1 MRRIDGGVLDL
12 QGWAASL
19 DDGAVRRVEIDV
31 DGERCELVPDIA
43 RPDVA
48 AAFGDARLARAGWR
62 HRQALPH
69 GVRSARVHVEAVD
82 RLGARVPIYS
92 GDVAA

>member
-1 MRRIDGGVLDL
+1 
-12 QGWAASL
+12 
-19 DDGAVRRVEIDV
+19 
-31 DGERCELVPDIA
+31 
-43 RPDVA
+43 
-48 AAFGDARLARAGWR
+48 
-62 HRQALPH
+62 LPH